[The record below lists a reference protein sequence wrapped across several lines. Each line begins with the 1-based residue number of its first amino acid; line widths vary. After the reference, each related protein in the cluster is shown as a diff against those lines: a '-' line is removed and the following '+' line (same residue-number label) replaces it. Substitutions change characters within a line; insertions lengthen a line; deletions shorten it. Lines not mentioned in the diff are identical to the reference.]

1 VGDSVAEPSR
11 DMGTPLYFC
20 GWLRWRAG
28 GQTST
33 RVRVRVGAQE
43 TLGVRVRKRERE
55 REGRREGDQ
64 IGVKS
69 QSTSTY
75 AKTCWVLHARAGKL
89 IHGSIASRWYEGD
102 FDAPKLR
109 IAPHE
114 KA

>member
-1 VGDSVAEPSR
+1 VGGRLCCRAQSR
-11 DMGTPLYFC
+11 DGNATVF
-20 GWLRWRAG
+20 LRVVEVAG
-28 GQTST
+28 GRARDTGS
-33 RVRVRVGAQE
+33 ACE
-43 TLGVRVRKRERE
+43 KERERE

-64 IGVKS
+64 SGVKS

-75 AKTCWVLHARAGKL
+75 AKTCWVLHARTGKL

-102 FDAPKLR
+102 FDAPKLL